1 TLDNLLGSARLA
13 LVERFADAQDRNEP
27 RLLRRLEL
35 LGDDRVALA
44 EQRTALRVADDGV
57 AAPDVGQHRAGYFAG
72 ERPAAD
78 PRRDVLRPE
87 QDVAAREPV
96 RDGLQVRI
104 RRAEQHLRAA
114 LLARDERRDERI
126 DRRERSMH
134 LPV

>member
-1 TLDNLLGSARLA
+1 MYGLCLLRRRCLARADRPDRLVRDDRVRESRDTRGVEHRLHLTLDNLLGSARLA

-78 PRRDVLRPE
+78 PRRDVL
-87 QDVAAREPV
+87 
-96 RDGLQVRI
+96 
-104 RRAEQHLRAA
+104 
-114 LLARDERRDERI
+114 
-126 DRRERSMH
+126 
-134 LPV
+134 